1 MRSYEITS
9 MENKKQSPCPELK
22 SPMCNQQKKLQNPM
36 SGVFQILKPGH
47 GCHIFVSSRFFAIF
61 AQNCFTSQRHVQHA
75 ACMCVHRQLPWP
87 AGVDF
92 ERFVLWSPL
101 PNCAVTTS
109 VFILSAHTED
119 LRFAFYS
126 LKLGRESRGVSL
138 SCDKHDASSGRHL
151 VSCLCARLDSQVCLD
166 HVVVESSNMFWNLGA
181 FTTSNASS
189 SPATGDVSI
198 VTPKS
203 TRL

>member
-1 MRSYEITS
+1 
-9 MENKKQSPCPELK
+9 
-22 SPMCNQQKKLQNPM
+22 M

-109 VFILSAHTED
+109 VII
-119 LRFAFYS
+119 
-126 LKLGRESRGVSL
+126 
-138 SCDKHDASSGRHL
+138 HL
-151 VSCLCARLDSQVCLD
+151 VCSYRRLEVCILQPKAWERVKGRFSVMRQAWRIIWTSSCQLSLRQTWLSGLLGPCRRWITQHGLKPGSFHHLKRLL
-166 HVVVESSNMFWNLGA
+166 L
-181 FTTSNASS
+181 TSY
-189 SPATGDVSI
+189 GRVSI

-203 TRL
+203 LSSSSSSSSSSWHSK